1 NLCYPTACVSGG
13 ALCGGNGDCPLSTG
27 STCECKYGYESVLDQ
42 LCISSQCVQRG
53 TDGTVTI
60 CGGNGRCVSENGIK
74 PTCICDEGFSLTSD
88 FVCGVPAP
96 PNKSSSTMTIAV
108 VVVVLLVLAAVAGFL
123 VWWFVIRPR
132 KSGVLRER
140 APQKGSKSS
149 SSSRSKLR
157 RQADSSVSLHADV
170 PLLSQA
176 SNVNSSIQL

>member
-1 NLCYPTACVSGG
+1 M
-13 ALCGGNGDCPLSTG
+13 
-27 STCECKYGYESVLDQ
+27 
-42 LCISSQCVQRG
+42 
-53 TDGTVTI
+53 TI

-132 KSGVLRER
+132 KSGELRER
-140 APQKGSKSS
+140 APRKPPGLPKPQLTRNSS
-149 SSSRSKLR
+149 LTASMYST
-157 RQADSSVSLHADV
+157 A
-170 PLLSQA
+170 PLLSGSRQ
-176 SNVNSSIQL
+176 SSMVQL